1 MEEDRI
7 YSELKRYFGF
17 TSFRPL
23 QKEIVTAVLGG
34 HDVVV
39 LMPTGGGKSICYQ
52 LPAMMMDGVTIVI
65 SPLIS
70 LMKDQVDNLIA
81 SGIPAAAYN
90 STISFSELNAIE
102 RRCRNKEIRLLY
114 MSPETALSL
123 KDSWLSHI
131 PIALFAIDEAHCI
144 SQWGPDFRPE
154 YSRLAQLRE
163 AFPHVPL
170 LGLTATA
177 DKVTR
182 KDIIRQL
189 KMRDPSVFIA
199 SFHRPNLHLSVVKGL
214 KKREKDQMIH
224 TFLALHPHQSGI
236 IYCLSRNTT
245 DKVAAMLRLMGHSAA
260 AYHAGMLPDERQ
272 QVQEAFVNDRISIV
286 CATVAFGMG
295 IDKSNVRWVI
305 HYNMPSSLEAYYQEI
320 GRSGRDG
327 LPAETI
333 LFYSYSD
340 VVQWGKM
347 AAQSSQRDMLTK
359 RLESM
364 QQYAEASICRTRI
377 LLNYFGEPY
386 DGHCGHCDVCRSQP
400 QEFDGTIVAQKLFS
414 AIVRTGEKYGLFP
427 IIDVLMGRYSPV
439 VKRDRLDTIRTFGVG
454 RDCTWSQWQDYALQ
468 LLQMGYLEIVYDE
481 SNRLVVTGMGRR
493 VLLEGEKVR
502 LVVLQQKEEEK
513 VVRQRRRKQAL
524 PVMPGWEASLEE
536 DLTLFQHLKTLRM
549 QLARAK
555 KVPPYVIFS
564 DKVLHD
570 ISRLQ
575 PTTLEAFGQLPGVGE
590 YKCSHY
596 GSDFVQLVCEY
607 KEGCKG

>member
-386 DGHCGHCDVCRSQP
+386 DGHCGHCDVCRCQP

-502 LVVLQQKEEEK
+502 LVILQQKEEEK
-513 VVRQRRRKQAL
+513 VVRQRIRKQAL

-575 PTTLEAFGQLPGVGE
+575 PTSLEAFGQLPGVGE

>member
-23 QKEIVTAVLGG
+23 QKEIVMAVLGG

-114 MSPETALSL
+114 MSPETALSF

-575 PTTLEAFGQLPGVGE
+575 PTSLEAFGQLPGVGE